1 MRLIILRQEQPT
13 SEGSIVFGISRRD
26 PRITYAVSSQTS
38 FAWHIAC
45 SADAVLPAAQRPRPL
60 LARRVLTLLLRLR
73 ALLVVVKLINWN
85 CFHTLWH
92 WLVENGYPRVSRIQG
107 CL

>member
-45 SADAVLPAAQRPRPL
+45 SADAVL
-60 LARRVLTLLLRLR
+60 ARRVLTVAAPGAAAAAARV
-73 ALLVVVKLINWN
+73 AGGACVKFN
-85 CFHTLWH
+85 
-92 WLVENGYPRVSRIQG
+92 
-107 CL
+107 